1 MRHNGGMATTS
12 DNPSQPVQIVPASES
27 ADAAS
32 ARVLVRRVLGSSGTS
47 IVIHLVALLVLS
59 LFMFAQHD
67 NSTPLST
74 EVHFNE
80 LPGDGE
86 DVFQLSDPEQFE
98 IETTPLNRPEIT
110 SLITSDSGAAADT
123 RIDLTAFVSND
134 ANQSGTGVPT
144 AVAAIASGIRGRV
157 EQAGGRTGEVQFS
170 LAWHTLNDVDLHVI
184 APSGEHISYSH
195 RTSVCRGNLDVDMN
209 ASTTSDTDRTFSEE
223 PVENVRWL
231 ERTAPSGRF
240 TVIVNQYE
248 WRSGRTKDPFRLLVK
263 LGDVTQLVEGEV
275 NARKNVSVHRFQYI
289 KSSLS
294 KGRQE
299 KLAAEL
305 NALQEREEVQATEL
319 LERASEVPNGRDR
332 DRMMMSVIN
341 RFPHTDA
348 SIRAMQELDPIEKN

>member
-1 MRHNGGMATTS
+1 MAITS
-12 DNPSQPVQIVPASES
+12 ENLRQRVQIVPASEG
-27 ADAAS
+27 ADAPA
-32 ARVLVRRVLGSSGTS
+32 ARIPVRRVLGSSGSS

-59 LFMFAQHD
+59 LIMFAQKD

-80 LPGDGE
+80 LPGEGE
-86 DVFQLSDPEQFE
+86 DVFDLSAPEKFE
-98 IETTPLNRPEIT
+98 IETTPLNLPEIT
-110 SLITSDSGAAADT
+110 SLIMPDTGATAEKN
-123 RIDLTAFVSND
+123 IDLTAFASSDVNP
-134 ANQSGTGVPT
+134 SGPGVPT
-144 AVAAIASGIRGRV
+144 AVAAIASAIQGRV
-157 EQAGGRTGEVQFS
+157 VKAGGRTGEVQFS

-195 RTSVCRGNLDVDMN
+195 RTSICKGNLDVDMN
-209 ASTTSDTDRTFSEE
+209 ATMTIDTDKTFSEE
-223 PVENVRWL
+223 PVENIRWL

-248 WRSGRTKDPFRLLVK
+248 WRSGRTKDAFQLLVK
-263 LGDVTQLVEGEV
+263 LGDVTQLVEGDV

-294 KGRQE
+294 KARRE

-305 NALQEREEVQATEL
+305 SVMQDREEAQATEL
-319 LERASEVPNGRDR
+319 LERASELPKGRER
-332 DRMMMSVIN
+332 DRMMLSVIN